1 MRLRLFKLTSLAL
14 LLVAATLVYAQKTG
28 RTVAPTMEALLKQTG
43 EAYKTNAQ
51 PGRTWYLVNMIS
63 NGKGAVM
70 ALSEEREWLGQAG
83 LARGRVEAQVI
94 ALKGA
99 PTPQLL
105 KAVAAFN
112 GKLPFGALTVDE
124 AGVFYIHDFIMNGM
138 LVENLATELGIAFL
152 IYQNA
157 QKEFSAYVE

>member
-1 MRLRLFKLTSLAL
+1 MRHRLLKLTSFAL
-14 LLVAATLVYAQKTG
+14 LLAAPTLVHAQKTG

-43 EAYKTNAQ
+43 EAYRTNAQ
-51 PGRTWYLVNMIS
+51 PGRTWYLVNMIN

-70 ALSEEREWLGQAG
+70 ALSEEREWLSQPG
-83 LARGRVEAQVI
+83 LARGRVEAQVV

-112 GKLPFGALTVDE
+112 DKLPYGHLTVDE
-124 AGVFYIHDFIMNGM
+124 SGIFYIHDFIMNGM

-152 IYQNA
+152 IYQSA